1 MAGKEQG
8 MGSSILSSLFGNASS
23 SWMSGLYSSLSEY
36 RSVTSGSY
44 YKLAKRY
51 YSQISSASSN
61 AGSSRSVEGYDVLA
75 HVSGHDVKKNDSKTD
90 SADTSKASYTRTAS
104 TQKAN
109 TRTAAVAASTLS
121 SSINSLMSSRTYDVT
136 ATNTADKVKQ
146 TVESDLTK
154 FAADYNSYIDAAKK
168 STSQS
173 LGTASKY
180 LMNTTSKYSDDL
192 KSIGLS
198 VGKDGK
204 LSVDTDTLKNADT
217 DAVKKLFSGGNN
229 YGSAAGTYISLAQY
243 YASQA
248 LSDGTYTS
256 SGSFAAATFSGY
268 SAKA

>member
-1 MAGKEQG
+1 
-8 MGSSILSSLFGNASS
+8 
-23 SWMSGLYSSLSEY
+23 
-36 RSVTSGSY
+36 
-44 YKLAKRY
+44 
-51 YSQISSASSN
+51 
-61 AGSSRSVEGYDVLA
+61 
-75 HVSGHDVKKNDSKTD
+75 
-90 SADTSKASYTRTAS
+90 
-104 TQKAN
+104 
-109 TRTAAVAASTLS
+109 
-121 SSINSLMSSRTYDVT
+121 MSSRTYDVT
-136 ATNTADKVKQ
+136 ATKTADKVKQ

-217 DAVKKLFSGGNN
+217 DAVKKLFSGGN
-229 YGSAAGTYISLAQY
+229 
-243 YASQA
+243 ASQA

-268 SAKA
+268 SAKV